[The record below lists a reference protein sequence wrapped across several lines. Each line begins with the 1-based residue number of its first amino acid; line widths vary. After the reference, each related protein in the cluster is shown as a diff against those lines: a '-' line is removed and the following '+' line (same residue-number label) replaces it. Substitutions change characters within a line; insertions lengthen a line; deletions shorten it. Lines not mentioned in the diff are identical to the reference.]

1 MSDVDPENDEDRNAA
16 PERRADSDR
25 RVESEPEDL
34 PSANEILGSFFREA
48 SLWPLLVVVLGS
60 TGAFGAALIVLALG
74 DQNPFAAAALLLILA
89 MTTDTLIRARRR
101 IDLRNLAKLIA
112 LFWLV
117 SIALATVAVISG
129 IA

>member
-34 PSANEILGSFFREA
+34 PSANEILGSFFGEA

-112 LFWLV
+112 LFWVV